1 MSSLL
6 QILVLRKGPGRK
18 ALYAKG
24 VKALRALGL
33 LLLLGLALG
42 QKSGGGV
49 GGRPYVPS
57 TPSPMSPGPAPV
69 YPTPA
74 PYYPV
79 PGPVYVY
86 PGGGG
91 SLGAA
96 PVLVFLG
103 LALVAFLM
111 VRGLSR
117 AGEEGP
123 RASVGR
129 LRLALL
135 LRPGVQRALRRL
147 AEEADTTTAK
157 GLADLVDEVALV
169 LLREAPAWRFASYEA
184 REGTEEEVLG
194 QFDAWMLEDRS
205 TYRET
210 FRHFE
215 GKKVEAAYTP
225 KVEPGGRYL
234 VASLVLAVRGSLPP
248 EGPLDR
254 GKAKEVLL
262 AFAGSTPFTLLA
274 FHLAWT
280 PEKEG
285 EGLTEEEL
293 LALYPNLEK
302 L

>member
-1 MSSLL
+1 S
-6 QILVLRKGPGRK
+6 
-18 ALYAKG
+18 Y
-24 VKALRALGL
+24 
-33 LLLLGLALG
+33 
-42 QKSGGGV
+42 
-49 GGRPYVPS
+49 PS
-57 TPSPMSPGPAPV
+57 
-69 YPTPA
+69 Y
-74 PYYPV
+74 
-79 PGPVYVY
+79 PGPVVVY

-91 SLGAA
+91 GSLGIL

-103 LALVAFLM
+103 LVLVTAYL
-111 VRGLSR
+111 VRGLR
-117 AGEEGP
+117 QAGSHGP
-123 RASVGR
+123 YPDGPTASVAR

-135 LRPGVQRALRRL
+135 HRPLVQRTLRRL

-157 GLADLVDEVALV
+157 GLADLLDEVALV

-215 GKKVEAAYTP
+215 GKKVEVAYTP
-225 KVEPGGRYL
+225 RVEPGGRYL

-248 EGPLDR
+248 EGPLNR
-254 GKAKEVLL
+254 EKAREALL
-262 AFAGSTPFTLLA
+262 AFAASTPFTLLA

>member
-1 MSSLL
+1 M
-6 QILVLRKGPGRK
+6 
-18 ALYAKG
+18 
-24 VKALRALGL
+24 KALRLLALV
-33 LLLLGLALG
+33 LLLGLSFA

-49 GGRPYVPS
+49 GGRPYAPS
-57 TPSPMSPGPAPV
+57 PPPPMSPGPAPV
-69 YPTPA
+69 YPVPA
-74 PYYPV
+74 PT
-79 PGPVYVY
+79 PGPVFVYPY

-96 PVLVFLG
+96 PVLVFFG

-111 VRGLSR
+111 VRGLR
-117 AGEEGP
+117 QAGEGGP
-123 RASVGR
+123 QASVGR

-135 LRPGVQRALRRL
+135 VRPEVQRALRRL

-157 GLADLVDEVALV
+157 GLADLLDEVTLL

-194 QFDAWMLEDRS
+194 RFDAWMLEDRS
-205 TYRET
+205 TYQET

-215 GKKVEAAYTP
+215 GKKVEAAYAP

-234 VASLVLAVRGSLPP
+234 VASLLLAVRGGLPP
-248 EGPLDR
+248 QAPLDR
-254 GKAKEVLL
+254 ERAREVLL

-293 LALYPNLEK
+293 LLLFPNLEK

>member
-1 MSSLL
+1 M
-6 QILVLRKGPGRK
+6 LR
-18 ALYAKG
+18 G

-57 TPSPMSPGPAPV
+57 TPPPMSPGPAPV

-91 SLGAA
+91 SLGTA
-96 PVLVFLG
+96 PVLVFFG

-135 LRPGVQRALRRL
+135 LSPGVQRALRRL

-157 GLADLVDEVALV
+157 GLADLLDEVALV

-234 VASLVLAVRGSLPP
+234 VASSSSPSS
-248 EGPLDR
+248 GPS
-254 GKAKEVLL
+254 
-262 AFAGSTPFTLLA
+262 AGGCTGGRCLSESEP
-274 FHLAWT
+274 
-280 PEKEG
+280 
-285 EGLTEEEL
+285 
-293 LALYPNLEK
+293 
-302 L
+302 

>member
-1 MSSLL
+1 
-6 QILVLRKGPGRK
+6 
-18 ALYAKG
+18 
-24 VKALRALGL
+24 
-33 LLLLGLALG
+33 
-42 QKSGGGV
+42 
-49 GGRPYVPS
+49 
-57 TPSPMSPGPAPV
+57 
-69 YPTPA
+69 
-74 PYYPV
+74 
-79 PGPVYVY
+79 
-86 PGGGG
+86 
-91 SLGAA
+91 
-96 PVLVFLG
+96 
-103 LALVAFLM
+103 
-111 VRGLSR
+111 
-117 AGEEGP
+117 
-123 RASVGR
+123 
-129 LRLALL
+129 
-135 LRPGVQRALRRL
+135 
-147 AEEADTTTAK
+147 
-157 GLADLVDEVALV
+157 
-169 LLREAPAWRFASYEA
+169 
-184 REGTEEEVLG
+184 